1 MSKLRYPEKKYLSDY
16 DLSYEFFKELGIEVL
31 DVIPLRKVFVLKT
44 TTGKKILKK
53 LDYDE
58 ERINLIND
66 CIESLSDNFSYM
78 MNFKVFQN
86 NKIYKVWKN
95 NYYVLMDLLPGREV
109 TFTNPVE
116 FNLSGE
122 LLGKYHLASKNSLKN
137 IKKIIIEDSLVVKFE
152 TWINDIINL
161 KELVETY
168 KFKNEFDRI
177 FLENFHDSIIEM
189 KKSLELLTFSSYS
202 SIRKNKENYVICH
215 NDLAEHNFMI
225 SNEGIY
231 LIDFDYCT
239 IDLPIMDLCDLILKG
254 IKNVAFEFEKAK
266 DVINSYSSIKKLTD
280 DEYKIMYIL
289 LLFPRDFYGIVSDY
303 YHKKKSW
310 DEEVF
315 INRLKNKVENEEF
328 RREFLK
334 NYKEE
339 YKKMFQ

>member
-1 MSKLRYPEKKYLSDY
+1 MSKLRYPEKNYLSDY
-16 DLSYEFFKELGIEVL
+16 DLSHELFKELDIEVL

-44 TTGKKILKK
+44 ADGKKVLKR

-58 ERINLIND
+58 ERINFIND
-66 CIESLSDNFSYM
+66 CVQSLTNNFSYM
-78 MNFKVFQN
+78 MEFKVFQN

-95 NYYVLMDLLPGREV
+95 NYYVLMNLLPGREV
-109 TFTNPVE
+109 AFTNSVE

-122 LLGKYHLASKNSLKN
+122 LLGKYHLASKNSLKD
-137 IKKIIIEDSLVVKFE
+137 IRKTIFEESLVVKFE
-152 TWINDIINL
+152 HAIKDIISL

-177 FLENFHDSIIEM
+177 FLDEFDDSILDM
-189 KKSLELLTFSSYS
+189 RKALELLSFSSYS
-202 SIRKNKENYVICH
+202 SIRKCKENYVICH

-254 IKNVAFEFEKAK
+254 IKNVAFDFQKAN
-266 DVINSYSSIKKLTD
+266 DVIKSYDSIKKLTE

-289 LLFPRDFYGIVSDY
+289 LFFPRDFYNIVSDY
-303 YHKKKSW
+303 YHKNKSW

-328 RREFLK
+328 RKEFLK

-339 YKKMFQ
+339 YKKIFQ